1 MKSIKKLVLGGLV
14 LLASVMV
21 LVGCKNDSV
30 PEVPHEH
37 TFAEEWN
44 HNGTH
49 HWKDA
54 TCGHEAKSGY
64 AEHTFGE
71 YVSNNDATTEKDG
84 TKTRTCSVCGKKE
97 TVTEEEIRSV
107 IKHKLYKKNI
117 LFQEQAIKL
126 MTRKADGS
134 TQKASEIVRR
144 VCEFAQFHIDNV
156 ISTYAT
162 LEAIRQFE
170 E

>member
-1 MKSIKKLVLGGLV
+1 MS
-14 LLASVMV
+14 
-21 LVGCKNDSV
+21 CY
-30 PEVPHEH
+30 EQ
-37 TFAEEWN
+37 EEI
-44 HNGTH
+44 
-49 HWKDA
+49 
-54 TCGHEAKSGY
+54 
-64 AEHTFGE
+64 
-71 YVSNNDATTEKDG
+71 
-84 TKTRTCSVCGKKE
+84 
-97 TVTEEEIRSV
+97 VTEEEIRSV

-144 VCEFAQFHIDNV
+144 VCEFAQFHNDNV